1 MTSWQGLGVAHAA
14 PPQGFISPIYC
25 LIYECCYGPTLLP
38 SLRPTVPSFC
48 SLPQQQRSNN
58 TVSTKTCFCT
68 KKIQTFLMIFID
80 KELQE
85 EREWGGDTHT
95 HTPSHTLS
103 AVSQTHPHTHTPTHT
118 QTQTHTPSQTH
129 SHTHT
134 HPHTHTDTHTLPH
147 TQRPTLLAHFVSH
160 PSKIGIL
167 EELVKEEAIFIVTAT
182 RG

>member
-118 QTQTHTPSQTH
+118 E
-129 SHTHT
+129 
-134 HPHTHTDTHTLPH
+134 THTLSTFCFTSIKNRH
-147 TQRPTLLAHFVSH
+147 FGGTSEGRSYFYRHGDSWLKGDIFTSLSRKTRAVVKRQRLHSSNCV
-160 PSKIGIL
+160 
-167 EELVKEEAIFIVTAT
+167 
-182 RG
+182 